1 VYVHPGHRRKG
12 IAKELLKKLIELA
25 ENNSVHT
32 IIAGID
38 ANNAISID
46 LHRQLGFLEIG
57 HIKEVGFKFNTWLD
71 LKFLQLIL
79 RTPENPNENE

>member
-1 VYVHPGHRRKG
+1 MYVHPAHRRKG
-12 IAKELLKKLIELA
+12 IAKELLRKLINLA

-46 LHRQLGFLEIG
+46 LHRQLGFVEIG
-57 HIKEVGFKFNTWLD
+57 RLKEVGFKFNSWLD
-71 LKFLQLIL
+71 LIFLQLIL
-79 RTPENPNENE
+79 RTPENPNEDE